1 MPETGDFVVWL
12 GRSPWPARV
21 GPKADSLHRAKAAG
35 LPVPPGVLVV
45 EEALTHSLH
54 RGWVRATGEGFVI
67 ADQEALQKALD
78 LPPVAS
84 RVAVRSAFS
93 REDGESQSLAGY
105 FASFL
110 NVPFPEVWPAVCRV
124 WNSSHRLDAPFRRDV
139 LIMAMVDARHA
150 GVAVTETEYEDDLVN
165 VTQGLGDRLVSGLVA
180 GETLH
185 LPKLR
190 AFEKPTEAG
199 FAGRLQRLL
208 RDVRRVFGARNWDV
222 EFADDGQQ
230 CWLLQVRPLTRPVI
244 RNEWFTYANHREILP
259 PLPSPLMTS
268 LIASCASDLFDYY
281 RGFDARLP
289 EHRPFI
295 EVFAGRPFINLS
307 LLTDMMRLWG
317 LPTRLVT
324 DAIGGRDIGTQGW
337 RWGRLLCSLPVLI
350 RLGWA
355 QLRAPSSARRCMA
368 WLSGFGHAPPDTDS
382 FTNCISDLQTVYTAL
397 VREMFSL
404 TQAMSGPLALLR
416 RLGVLSAL
424 AACHETV
431 TTRLLTDLDPLRE
444 YVQAHPHLTAVLA
457 EGRVPE
463 DDGFQTLW
471 QAYLARYGFRGVF
484 ESDIACPRYH
494 EQPETL
500 LCSLLAERPR
510 QAPLPLPWL
519 AWLVYPLWQQARRAL
534 DAREELRHAAMQTFD
549 RIRQRMKRLAAQAL
563 QDGRLPAAD
572 DLWLLDIEELRQL
585 DGGWCATPDFLA
597 ARRQAQ
603 ATLAGYAFPDVFRR
617 FDNFSAFLAVPAEG
631 SRPAVLQ
638 GTGLT
643 RGVVEGRAWV
653 CHTPSVPPVST
664 EPLILVA
671 PAVDAGWVPVFAG
684 VAGVVVEIGGDL
696 SHGSIVLRELGLP
709 AVTNVRHVT
718 RVIRTGDRIRVQAAL
733 GVVEILGL
741 ESAVTSLASVGV
753 RG

>member
-12 GRSPWPARV
+12 GRSPWPTRV
-21 GPKADSLHRAKAAG
+21 GPKAAYLHRAKAAG
-35 LPVPPGVLVV
+35 LPVPPGVLVL
-45 EEALTHSLH
+45 EEALTYGL
-54 RGWVRATGEGFVI
+54 RQGWIRATGEGFVI
-67 ADQEALQKALD
+67 ADREALQKALD
-78 LPPVAS
+78 IPPVSS
-84 RVAVRSAFS
+84 RLAVRSAFS

-110 NVPFPEVWPAVCRV
+110 DIPFPEVWPAVCRV
-124 WNSSHRLDAPFRRDV
+124 WDSSRRLDAPCRRDV
-139 LIMAMVDARHA
+139 LIMAMVDARQA
-150 GVAVTETEYEDDLVN
+150 GVAVTETGHEDDLVN
-165 VTQGLGDRLVSGLVA
+165 VTEGLGDRLVGGLVA

-190 AFEKPTEAG
+190 TFEKPTETG

-208 RDVRRVFGARNWDV
+208 REVRRVFGAHNWDV
-222 EFADDGQQ
+222 EFADDGER

-244 RNEWFTYANHREILP
+244 RDEWFTYANHREILP
-259 PLPSPLMTS
+259 PLPSLLMTS

-324 DAIGGRDIGTQGW
+324 DAIGGRDIGAKGL
-337 RWGRLLCSLPVLI
+337 RWGRLARSLPALM

-355 QLRAPSSARRCMA
+355 QLMAPTSARRRMA
-368 WLSGFGHAPPDTDS
+368 WLSGFGDAPPDTDS
-382 FTNCISDLQTVYTAL
+382 FTNCIRDLQTVYTAL

-424 AACHETV
+424 AARHETV

-444 YVQAHPHLTAVLA
+444 YVQAHPHLAACVA
-457 EGRVPE
+457 EGRVPADE
-463 DDGFQTLW
+463 GFQQLW
-471 QAYLARYGFRGVF
+471 HAYLARYGFRGVF
-484 ESDIACPRYH
+484 ESDIAQPRYH

-500 LCSLLAERPR
+500 LRSLITERL
-510 QAPLPLPWL
+510 QNAPPPLPWF
-519 AWLVYPLWQQARRAL
+519 AWLVYPVWQQARRAL
-534 DAREELRHAAMQTFD
+534 DAREQLRHTAMQTFD
-549 RIRQRMKRLAAQAL
+549 RIRQRMKRLAAMVCR
-563 QDGRLPAAD
+563 DGRLPAVD
-572 DLWLLDIEELRQL
+572 DLWLLDIEELRRL
-585 DGGWCATPDFLA
+585 DGDWHVTLDFLA

-603 ATLAGYAFPDVFRR
+603 AAMTKYTFPDVFRR
-617 FDNFSAFLAVPAEG
+617 FDDVSAFLAVPSEG
-631 SRPAVLQ
+631 NRPAVLQ

-643 RGVVEGRAWV
+643 RGVIEGRAWV

-684 VAGVVVEIGGDL
+684 VEGVVVEIGGDL

-733 GVVEILGL
+733 GVVEILAS
-741 ESAVTSLASVGV
+741 EAVVTSLASAGVGE
-753 RG
+753 

>member
-12 GRSPWPARV
+12 GRSPWPKRV
-21 GPKADSLHRAKAAG
+21 GPKAYYLHRAKAAG
-35 LPVPPGVLVV
+35 LPVPPGVLVL

-54 RGWVRATGEGFVI
+54 MGWIRTTREGFVI
-67 ADQEALQKALD
+67 ADQGALQKALD

-93 REDGESQSLAGY
+93 HEDGESQSLAGY

-124 WNSSHRLDAPFRRDV
+124 WNSSHRMEASFRRDV

-150 GVAVTETEYEDDLVN
+150 GVAVTETEHEDDLVN
-165 VTQGLGDRLVSGLVA
+165 VTEGLGDRLVNGLVA
-180 GETLH
+180 GETLY

-190 AFEKPTEAG
+190 AFEKPTETG

-208 RDVRRVFGARNWDV
+208 QQVRQVFGARNWDV

-268 LIASCASDLFDYY
+268 LIASCASDLFGYY
-281 RGFDARLP
+281 RRFDARLP

-317 LPTRLVT
+317 LPTCLIT
-324 DAIGGRDIGTQGW
+324 DAIGGRDIGAQGW
-337 RWGRLLCSLPVLI
+337 RWGRLARSLPALI

-355 QLRAPSSARRCMA
+355 QLMAPASARQHIA
-368 WLSGFGHAPPDTDS
+368 WLSGFGDAPPETDS
-382 FTNCISDLQTVYTAL
+382 FTNCVRDLQTVYTAL

-404 TQAMSGPLALLR
+404 TQAMSGPMALLR
-416 RLGVLSAL
+416 RLGMLSAL
-424 AACHETV
+424 AARHETV
-431 TTRLLTDLDPLRE
+431 TTRLLTNLDPLRE
-444 YVQAHPHLTAVLA
+444 YVQAHPHLAAIVA

-463 DDGFQTLW
+463 DEGFQQLW
-471 QAYLARYGFRGVF
+471 QAYLAQYGFRGVF

-500 LCSLLAERPR
+500 LRSLLTGRP
-510 QAPLPLPWL
+510 QNVAAPLPWL

-534 DAREELRHAAMQTFD
+534 DAREELRHAAMRTFD
-549 RIRQRMKRLAAQAL
+549 RIRQRMKRLATEACR
-563 QDGRLPAAD
+563 DGRLPSVD
-572 DLWLLDIEELRQL
+572 DLWVLDIEELQRL
-585 DGGWCATPDFLA
+585 DSGWCVTPDFLA

-603 ATLAGYAFPDVFRR
+603 ETLASYAFPDVFRR
-617 FDNFSAFLAVPAEG
+617 FDDFSAFLSVPAEG
-631 SRPAVLQ
+631 NRPAVLQ

-664 EPLILVA
+664 EPLILVV

-709 AVTNVRHVT
+709 AVTNVRQVT
-718 RVIRTGDRIRVQAAL
+718 RVIRTGDWIRVQAAL
-733 GVVEILGL
+733 GVVEILVS
-741 ESAVTSLASVGV
+741 EAAVTSLASAGVGE
-753 RG
+753 